1 MAHAYL
7 RRLLD
12 TKSELPLVAR
22 QATSNFSEIVIIIL
36 KSLRV
41 VFAADDVVELGRRD
55 VAALAEET
63 RPKLDPDDAE
73 DEEDEEAEQ
82 EDVSQHGEG
91 VEQKHHKDSHAW
103 KTSNRK
109 FGGGI
114 AQR

>member
-1 MAHAYL
+1 MV
-7 RRLLD
+7 
-12 TKSELPLVAR
+12 TR
-22 QATSNFSEIVIIIL
+22 QATSNCGEIVIIII

-41 VFAADDVVELGRRD
+41 VFAADDVVELGRGD